1 MKWGDGMKYKI
12 ENIDKYEKD
21 LLKVKENIEF
31 LLSLDLTTKELNEE
45 DIEKIYELDKN
56 LWKISRD
63 IWNDRPEIKLVSPNG
78 LELTI
83 I

>member
-1 MKWGDGMKYKI
+1 MKYKI

-21 LLKVKENIEF
+21 LLKVKKDIEF
-31 LLSLDLTTKELNEE
+31 LLSLDLTTKEFNEE

>member
-1 MKWGDGMKYKI
+1 MKYKI
-12 ENIDKYEKD
+12 GNIDKYEKD

>member
-1 MKWGDGMKYKI
+1 MKYKI

-21 LLKVKENIEF
+21 LLKVKEDIEF